1 MLHSTNWVKSLDAVN
16 VHWKVITT
24 KQFSMMVI
32 SHYHFSAVILPR
44 LAGKPGTKF
53 LHGKKVAHQEG
64 CWRQVDMVPRK
75 VRDER
80 SRTQSNST
88 EFKSK
93 QQNNRTTKAMDARKR
108 LYTYPIDE
116 TNPLLAISD
125 EEN

>member
-1 MLHSTNWVKSLDAVN
+1 MTRSISGRFSESGVIMLHSTNWVKSLDAVN

-53 LHGKKVAHQEG
+53 LHGKKIAHQEG

-75 VRDER
+75 VGYHVWHV
-80 SRTQSNST
+80 NSSMHYL
-88 EFKSK
+88 K
-93 QQNNRTTKAMDARKR
+93 
-108 LYTYPIDE
+108 
-116 TNPLLAISD
+116 LALVG
-125 EEN
+125 